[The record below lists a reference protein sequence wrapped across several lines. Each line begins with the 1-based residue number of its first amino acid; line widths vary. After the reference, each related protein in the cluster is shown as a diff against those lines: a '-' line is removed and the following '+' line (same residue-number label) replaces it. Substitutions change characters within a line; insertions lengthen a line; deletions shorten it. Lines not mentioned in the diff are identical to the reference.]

1 MDRADH
7 LLYLK
12 RVFAMLLQRA
22 ESVQL
27 TQNGTV
33 GTNHTSHRRGCVFI
47 KENVYDKVI
56 FVSWMQRS
64 NHNLNLL
71 NCILQMFKGH
81 QTINVKGNVWY
92 GCQIENFISTTV
104 QMMKIKINNRSPNGL
119 QQLEKLIRLYPKTNG
134 LMYTTQSTENKYDK
148 REPTTTTRLWTGT

>member
-1 MDRADH
+1 
-7 LLYLK
+7 
-12 RVFAMLLQRA
+12 
-22 ESVQL
+22 
-27 TQNGTV
+27 
-33 GTNHTSHRRGCVFI
+33 
-47 KENVYDKVI
+47 
-56 FVSWMQRS
+56 
-64 NHNLNLL
+64 
-71 NCILQMFKGH
+71 MFKGH

-148 REPTTTTRLWTGT
+148 REPTTTTRL